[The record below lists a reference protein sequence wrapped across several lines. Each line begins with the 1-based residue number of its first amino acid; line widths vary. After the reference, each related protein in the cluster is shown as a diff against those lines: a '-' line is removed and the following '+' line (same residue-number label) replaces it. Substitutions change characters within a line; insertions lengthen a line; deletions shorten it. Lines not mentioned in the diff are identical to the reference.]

1 MLSPNPQI
9 ADLGPADFL
18 TPDFF
23 FILQKITVSNYIG
36 EEKVTSLVV
45 FLEKDENIL
54 GLSPAKVMAVVGKYD
69 SCY

>member
-1 MLSPNPQI
+1 MLGPKPQI
-9 ADLGPADFL
+9 TGLGPADFL

-23 FILQKITVSNYIG
+23 FILQKITVSNYIS
-36 EEKVTSLVV
+36 EEKVSSLVV

-54 GLSPAKVMAVVGKYD
+54 GLSPTRVIAVVGKYD